1 MRANAAILSQYIV
14 IDRNLSEEFK
24 GLILV
29 PIVEKVSEHLT
40 AMNKARQNQM
50 NYAIAQVLG
59 SSIQTALLNT
69 PLVILVGWALGKEM
83 SLNFEVFDAAML
95 ILAVIVV
102 SSFLKDGKSDY
113 LEGMLGVLVYLLI
126 AVAAFYYPNPMAKGQ
141 SVQGSGGGE

>member
-1 MRANAAILSQYIV
+1 
-14 IDRNLSEEFK
+14 
-24 GLILV
+24 V

-40 AMNKARQNQM
+40 AMHKAHQNQM
-50 NYAIAQVLG
+50 NYALAQVLG

-69 PLVILVGWALGKEM
+69 PIIILVGWALGKEM

-113 LEGMLGVLVYLLI
+113 LEGMLSVFVYLLI
-126 AVAAFYYPNPMAKGQ
+126 AVSAYYYPNPATHKSGQ
-141 SVQGSGGGE
+141 TVGGGGSSGER

>member
-1 MRANAAILSQYIV
+1 
-14 IDRNLSEEFK
+14 
-24 GLILV
+24 V

-40 AMNKARQNQM
+40 AMHKAHQNQM
-50 NYAIAQVLG
+50 NYALAQVLG

-69 PLVILVGWALGKEM
+69 PAIILVGWALGKDM

-113 LEGMLGVLVYLLI
+113 LEGMLSVFVYLLI
-126 AVAAFYYPNPMAKGQ
+126 AVSAYYYPNLTTHKSGQ
-141 SVQGSGGGE
+141 TVGGGGGGGGER

>member
-1 MRANAAILSQYIV
+1 
-14 IDRNLSEEFK
+14 
-24 GLILV
+24 
-29 PIVEKVSEHLT
+29 
-40 AMNKARQNQM
+40 MNKARQNQM

>member
-1 MRANAAILSQYIV
+1 M
-14 IDRNLSEEFK
+14 
-24 GLILV
+24 
-29 PIVEKVSEHLT
+29 T
-40 AMNKARQNQM
+40 KARQNQM

-95 ILAVIVV
+95 ILAVVVV

-113 LEGMLGVLVYLLI
+113 LEGMLGVFVYLLI
-126 AVAAFYYPNPMAKGQ
+126 AVAAFYYPNPTVHGQ
-141 SVQGSGGGE
+141 SAQGKSSSGNEG

>member
-1 MRANAAILSQYIV
+1 M
-14 IDRNLSEEFK
+14 
-24 GLILV
+24 
-29 PIVEKVSEHLT
+29 EKVSEHLT

-102 SSFLKDGKSDY
+102 SSFLKDGKTDY
-113 LEGMLGVLVYLLI
+113 LEGMLGVFVYLLI
-126 AVAAFYYPNPMAKGQ
+126 AVAAFYYPNPTAHGQ

>member
-1 MRANAAILSQYIV
+1 M

-113 LEGMLGVLVYLLI
+113 LEGMLGVFVYLLI
-126 AVAAFYYPNPMAKGQ
+126 AVAAFYYPNPTPHGQ

>member
-1 MRANAAILSQYIV
+1 
-14 IDRNLSEEFK
+14 
-24 GLILV
+24 V

-40 AMNKARQNQM
+40 AMHKAHQNQM
-50 NYAIAQVLG
+50 NYALAQVLG

-69 PLVILVGWALGKEM
+69 PVIILVGWALGKEM

-113 LEGMLGVLVYLLI
+113 LEGMLSVFVYLLI
-126 AVAAFYYPNPMAKGQ
+126 AVSAYYYPNPATHGKSGQ
-141 SVQGSGGGE
+141 TVGGGGGGGGER

>member
-1 MRANAAILSQYIV
+1 
-14 IDRNLSEEFK
+14 
-24 GLILV
+24 
-29 PIVEKVSEHLT
+29 
-40 AMNKARQNQM
+40 MNKARQNQM

-69 PLVILVGWALGKEM
+69 PLIILIGWALGKEM

-113 LEGMLGVLVYLLI
+113 LEGMLGVLVYLLV
-126 AVAAFYYPNPMAKGQ
+126 AVAAFYYPNPTAGHGQ

>member
-1 MRANAAILSQYIV
+1 
-14 IDRNLSEEFK
+14 
-24 GLILV
+24 V

-40 AMNKARQNQM
+40 AMHKAHQNQM
-50 NYAIAQVLG
+50 NYALAQVLG

-69 PLVILVGWALGKEM
+69 PVIILVGWALGKDM

-113 LEGMLGVLVYLLI
+113 LEGMLSVFVYLLI
-126 AVAAFYYPNPMAKGQ
+126 AVSAYYYPNLTTHKSGQ
-141 SVQGSGGGE
+141 TVGGGGGGGGER